1 MSRSQPLL
9 GQPMWLADMHAIL
22 SLARARQGRICP
34 DGYAQPRSHDC
45 RWLDESRASTVLPL
59 LDKSI
64 GDVVKKG
71 KGMEAVLIL
80 EKLVDVLISDLE
92 LGGALYT
99 TTYMREAQ

>member
-1 MSRSQPLL
+1 
-9 GQPMWLADMHAIL
+9 
-22 SLARARQGRICP
+22 
-34 DGYAQPRSHDC
+34 
-45 RWLDESRASTVLPL
+45 VLPL